1 MGKRVYL
8 DTLRSLA
15 FGGISGVYAPLGAI
29 FTVAPRIICIT
40 NGTNGNLIV
49 SDDNTVAAGKLILLA
64 GTFKLF
70 DLTSN
75 MKAQDDDSFV
85 IAKGTQL
92 YVKQETA
99 PTSGSIYVELL
110 YA

>member
-1 MGKRVYL
+1 MAKKVNL

-15 FGGISGVYAPLGAI
+15 FGGISGVYAAI
-29 FTVAPRIICIT
+29 GSAFTVAPRIVCIT
-40 NGTNGNLIV
+40 NGTNGNLII
-49 SDDNTVAAGKLILLA
+49 SDDNTNATGKLILLA

-70 DLTSN
+70 DFTAN
-75 MKAQDDDSFV
+75 IKPRDDDDFV
-85 IAKGTQL
+85 MAKGTIL

-99 PTSGSIYVELL
+99 PTSGSVYVELV